1 MATKYVCSSDETHIF
16 DEPTPDFWCSF
27 CPIEKRR
34 MLRMQEFEDPQPVV
48 ETVTETEPVQTPGPE
63 PVPEPDPIPE
73 PAPNPV
79 KINRPLTFKTIGAES
94 WSEQNIILDDL
105 PQDNNLWLASSEKDW
120 LDAQS
125 DKRPVF
131 CYPNNDQELAEEL
144 GYLFNWYAVKAI
156 ESLMKDQWVIPSVE
170 QVQGLQKHFPK
181 LKSAFFKAD
190 VAQAK
195 DTHVQHRL
203 PMSTF
208 ADATTNRCF
217 WTADQALY
225 FTAFAFQVPLDTDG
239 FEIRKIDKNAG
250 YFLRVIKR
258 S

>member
-1 MATKYVCSSDETHIF
+1 M
-16 DEPTPDFWCSF
+16 
-27 CPIEKRR
+27 
-34 MLRMQEFEDPQPVV
+34 
-48 ETVTETEPVQTPGPE
+48 
-63 PVPEPDPIPE
+63 
-73 PAPNPV
+73 
-79 KINRPLTFKTIGAES
+79 TIGSES

-156 ESLMKDQWVIPSVE
+156 ETLMKEQWVVPSVE
-170 QVQGLQKHFPK
+170 QVQDLQKHMSK
-181 LKSAFFKAD
+181 SKSAFFKAD
-190 VAQAK
+190 VAQTK
-195 DTHVQHRL
+195 DIHVQHRL

-217 WTADQALY
+217 WTADQAVY
-225 FTAFAFQVPLDTDG
+225 FTAYAFQIPLDTAG